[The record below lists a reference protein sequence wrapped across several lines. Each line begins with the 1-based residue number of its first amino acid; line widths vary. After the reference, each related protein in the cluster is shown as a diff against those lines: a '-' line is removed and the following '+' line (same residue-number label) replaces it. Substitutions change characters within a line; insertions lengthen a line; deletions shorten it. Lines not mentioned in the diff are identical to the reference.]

1 MARRAGLL
9 RNRLNEGTLL
19 SWAQTKESLRT
30 ADSSSPV
37 IAVMQPAHA
46 LLADHCT
53 LFQRA
58 CPCGSS
64 KLSASEFSMQEA
76 SPWTAALRM
85 ARSSTAVHRC
95 QLVELSLVYQD
106 PGVNL
111 PPNPD
116 SDRIWFGIGNC

>member
-1 MARRAGLL
+1 MSFLTISEYAHKNAQESCHKRDSRLSVSSLVRRWQ
-9 RNRLNEGTLL
+9 NR
-19 SWAQTKESLRT
+19 
-30 ADSSSPV
+30 
-37 IAVMQPAHA
+37 
-46 LLADHCT
+46 
-53 LFQRA
+53 
-58 CPCGSS
+58 CGSS

>member
-1 MARRAGLL
+1 MCIR
-9 RNRLNEGTLL
+9 
-19 SWAQTKESLRT
+19 
-30 ADSSSPV
+30 DSSGSSERRRIGHGQAGSEVVCVDKDRGEPR
-37 IAVMQPAHA
+37 
-46 LLADHCT
+46 DCG
-53 LFQRA
+53 
-58 CPCGSS
+58 CGSS

-76 SPWTAALRM
+76 SPWAAALRM